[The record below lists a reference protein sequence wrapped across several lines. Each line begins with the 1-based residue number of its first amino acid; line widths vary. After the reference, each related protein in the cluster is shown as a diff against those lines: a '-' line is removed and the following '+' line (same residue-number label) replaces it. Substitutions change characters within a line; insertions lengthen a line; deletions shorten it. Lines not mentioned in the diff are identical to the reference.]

1 MSNVTPKRQRAGA
14 VQDAFARFGSD
25 RTALRVLEC
34 GSHLPLYVD
43 DQRKSSAN
51 LESLPR
57 GTLTE
62 AHRSCCFRIEMGMN
76 TANPRKTA
84 HGVLIAFFLVAL
96 VWPGLTDA
104 ATDQTGA
111 QPDRKTVVVLGN
123 SLASG
128 YGLDPSEAFP
138 ALLQEKIDAAGLDFT
153 VVNAGSSGDTSA
165 GGLRRIDWLLKR
177 RIDVLVLE
185 LGGNDGLRGIPPQ
198 ATRENLQ
205 GIIDRARDKY
215 PEIRVVIAG
224 MQMPPNMG
232 AEYAKAFQ
240 KIFPELAASNNAAL
254 VPFLL
259 EGVGGKVELNQ
270 PDRIHPTAEGQRII
284 AQTVWVVLEEVLR
297 EV

>member
-1 MSNVTPKRQRAGA
+1 
-14 VQDAFARFGSD
+14 
-25 RTALRVLEC
+25 
-34 GSHLPLYVD
+34 
-43 DQRKSSAN
+43 
-51 LESLPR
+51 
-57 GTLTE
+57 
-62 AHRSCCFRIEMGMN
+62 MGMN

-84 HGVLIAFFLVAL
+84 RGVLIAFFLVAL